1 MKDFEKHL
9 NYDVR
14 TQGGSSYMH
23 LAVTKGDSE
32 AVKVLCQRKG
42 GSEINLQNQ
51 DGADLTLRDH
61 GGQTA
66 LHWAVQIYSLQVVKL
81 LLERGAN
88 ANAQDETGRTP
99 LHFAVKR
106 DNSDIVKLLLEFNS
120 DKNIQNKEG
129 LMALD
134 LIAEKSDPVILQFLE
149 T

>member
-1 MKDFEKHL
+1 
-9 NYDVR
+9 
-14 TQGGSSYMH
+14 
-23 LAVTKGDSE
+23 
-32 AVKVLCQRKG
+32 
-42 GSEINLQNQ
+42 
-51 DGADLTLRDH
+51 
-61 GGQTA
+61 
-66 LHWAVQIYSLQVVKL
+66 VKL

-88 ANAQDETGRTP
+88 ANAQDETGRTS